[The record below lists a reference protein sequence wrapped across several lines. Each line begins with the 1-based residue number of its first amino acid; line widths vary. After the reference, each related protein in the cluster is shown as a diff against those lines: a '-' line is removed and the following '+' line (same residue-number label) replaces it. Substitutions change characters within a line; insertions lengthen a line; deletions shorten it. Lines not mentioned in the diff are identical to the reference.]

1 MTSFLTQVRYGD
13 DQRPLS
19 DGEIVAVVY
28 GMHIG
33 GNETTQY
40 AVAAQAQLLAENPD
54 LVAQLRADRGKVRVF
69 VEEALRMY
77 APTQGLSTRRVA
89 KDVTLQGV
97 AVPRGSLLHLRYGAG
112 NRDESEFARADI
124 IDLSRGKPARHLTFS
139 QGPRTCPGAGLSRLE
154 QNIAVNVLLDRLDDI
169 RLEPGRNDL
178 KHQPGIML
186 GLWNLYL
193 SFSPSN
199 RS

>member
-1 MTSFLTQVRYGD
+1 
-13 DQRPLS
+13 
-19 DGEIVAVVY
+19 
-28 GMHIG
+28 
-33 GNETTQY
+33 
-40 AVAAQAQLLAENPD
+40 
-54 LVAQLRADRGKVRVF
+54 
-69 VEEALRMY
+69 MY